1 MIFAL
6 NNILDSLAGVLKNRY
21 PDYPVYGSPNQ
32 QGTQFPCFFVFFMP
46 SDKDGLVG
54 GRFIRDLGIDIIFVQ
69 QRNMDNGNEQIL
81 EIAEYLDESLEL
93 FSYVDGSGASS
104 FIRTFER
111 QWKIEDEELHY
122 QFHIRQRVWVP
133 RRINQINEMEANKD
147 YVKSE

>member
-1 MIFAL
+1 
-6 NNILDSLAGVLKNRY
+6 
-21 PDYPVYGSPNQ
+21 
-32 QGTQFPCFFVFFMP
+32 
-46 SDKDGLVG
+46 
-54 GRFIRDLGIDIIFVQ
+54 
-69 QRNMDNGNEQIL
+69 MDNGNEQIL

-122 QFHIRQRVWVP
+122 QFHIRQRVSVP
-133 RRINQINEMEANKD
+133 RRINQMKEMEANKA